1 MRSFQDPERTFAGQP
16 ASLGVLLQRVDIGRG
31 QEGLYENQL
40 PQLLQRLAK
49 QTKVESIKASNA
61 IEGVEVD
68 PDRAEA
74 LAGGNPPRFRNR
86 SEKEF
91 AGYADALDALMREP
105 DLDPLT
111 VPRLLEFHRKMLA
124 HTDGRG
130 GYLKQ
135 EDNKI
140 ANREPDGSTRII
152 FEPPSHT
159 ETEGLIGGLCAS
171 YEYSLENRVAHPLV
185 LLSAFV
191 LDLLAIHPFLDG
203 NGRMSRLATT
213 HELPRLGYGVARYVS
228 VDQRIYDSKNS
239 YYVALEHSQRKW
251 HEAEH
256 DIWPWTTYL
265 ITVLAESYDDFEGRV
280 AAGRGSEVG
289 TKQERV
295 RHWILNEAPSSF
307 RISDVRIA
315 VPGVGDETIRLTLRK
330 MKGEGLVEPTGTGRA
345 ARWRRIDQVQ
355 APTGGQPPTERRGG
369 PTRRPRQSLAG

>member
-1 MRSFQDPERTFAGQP
+1 MRSFQNPEKTFSGQP
-16 ASLGVLLQRVDIGRG
+16 PSLGVLLQRVDVGRG
-31 QEGLYENQL
+31 HQGLYENQL
-40 PQLLQRLAK
+40 PQLLQRLAR

-68 PDRAEA
+68 PERAEA

-91 AGYADALDALMREP
+91 AGYADALDGLMREP
-105 DLDPLT
+105 RLEPIT

-152 FEPPSHT
+152 FEPPPFT
-159 ETEGLIGGLCAS
+159 ETEGLITGLCS
-171 YEYSLENRVAHPLV
+171 TYEYALVNQLAHPLV

-191 LDLLAIHPFLDG
+191 LDLLAIHPVLDG

-213 HELPRLGYGVARYVS
+213 HELLRLDYGVARYVS
-228 VDQRIYDSKNS
+228 VEQRIYESKSS
-239 YYVALEHSQRKW
+239 YYVALEQSQRNW
-251 HEAEH
+251 REGEH

-265 ITVLAESYDDFEGRV
+265 ITVLAESYDDFEERV
-280 AAGRGSEVG
+280 AAGKGSAVG

-295 RHWILNEAPSSF
+295 RHWVMNEAPADF
-307 RISDVRIA
+307 RIAEVRIA

-330 MKGEGLVEPTGTGRA
+330 LKSEGLVEVTGTGRA
-345 ARWRRIDQVQ
+345 ARWRRN
-355 APTGGQPPTERRGG
+355 
-369 PTRRPRQSLAG
+369 